1 MIEIVPMAEW
11 HIKQIHEIEV
21 ECFADAWS
29 EASFKEELANALALY
44 FVAVDGDKVA
54 GYAGMWH
61 VVTEGHITNVAV
73 TGSYRRK
80 GIGEALME
88 KLETVARELEM
99 IGLTLEVRKG
109 NRVARSLYDKLG
121 FKAEG
126 VRRRYY
132 ADNGEDAIIM
142 WKTLEVSL

>member
-1 MIEIVPMAEW
+1 MIEIVPMEES
-11 HIKQIHEIEV
+11 HIKQIHEIEE
-21 ECFADAWS
+21 ECFADPWS
-29 EASFKEELANALALY
+29 EGSFKEELANAVALY
-44 FVAVDGDKVA
+44 YVAKNGDKVA

-73 TGSYRRK
+73 TGPFRRQ
-80 GIGEALME
+80 GIGESLLR
-88 KLETVARELEM
+88 KLESVAREKEM

-109 NRVARSLYDKLG
+109 NKPARRLYERMGYKP
-121 FKAEG
+121 EG

-142 WKTLEVSL
+142 WKTLN